1 MYLITLLYIK
11 VPQDLFPSCYY
22 SFHLQRH
29 LKDPERLAF
38 FRHREN
44 ASIAL
49 ISLCIFGVNPP
60 LVTLSSHQLR
70 WFNNVT

>member
-22 SFHLQRH
+22 SFHLLKH

-38 FRHREN
+38 LSRLNPYKCHREN
-44 ASIAL
+44 TSIVL
-49 ISLCIFGVNPP
+49 FFFLYILG
-60 LVTLSSHQLR
+60 
-70 WFNNVT
+70 